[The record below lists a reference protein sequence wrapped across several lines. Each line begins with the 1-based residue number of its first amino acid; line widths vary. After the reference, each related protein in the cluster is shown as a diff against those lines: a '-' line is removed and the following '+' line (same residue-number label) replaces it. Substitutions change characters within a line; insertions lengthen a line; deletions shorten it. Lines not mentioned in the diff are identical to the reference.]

1 MDPQNSTTFLLKN
14 ERKLPTKIAALMGS
28 LLAHAKGLSLMVSLS
43 KEASVL
49 RVYIILNVEN
59 MSGALL
65 LKGAEY
71 FHHVTIKLG
80 Q

>member
-14 ERKLPTKIAALMGS
+14 ERKLPTKLAALMGS
-28 LLAHAKGLSLMVSLS
+28 LLAHARGLSLMFSLS
-43 KEASVL
+43 QEASIL
-49 RVYIILNVEN
+49 RVYIIMNVEN

-65 LKGAEY
+65 MKGAED
-71 FHHVTIKLG
+71 FHHVTVKLG